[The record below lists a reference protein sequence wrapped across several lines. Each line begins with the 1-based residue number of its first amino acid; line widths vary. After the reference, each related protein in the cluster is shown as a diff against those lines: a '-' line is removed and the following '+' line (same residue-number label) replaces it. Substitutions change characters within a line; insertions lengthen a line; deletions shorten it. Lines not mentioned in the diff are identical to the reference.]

1 MRFLLI
7 GGAGFVGIHLARCL
21 LQQNHSVS
29 VLDNLSNSTGV
40 DVGVDSYTGD
50 VANESVVDSIVSK
63 VNAEVIV
70 WLVAFHSY
78 RAGQYPF
85 VQEAWYTHCLSR
97 AIPIICRVKPRC
109 FVLAS
114 TDLVYKPS
122 KGLIKETSQL
132 QWGSPSPL
140 IMNRLMSE
148 WYTSTINQSLKNRFI
163 ILRLSN
169 IVGNRQFVH
178 PAADPLTFM
187 IDSLLIDTDLVVTKG
202 QQRRDYLHIDIA
214 VELISNVIS
223 HEKSFGVY
231 NISSGIGI
239 SNRELLHAVNAFI
252 GTKQLPKVVDSRE
265 GNLVLS
271 HAKALKLGSVNFF
284 PAEDK
289 LEEIIN
295 FRRQV
300 LEG

>member
-1 MRFLLI
+1 MKFLLI
-7 GGAGFVGIHLARCL
+7 GGAGFVGKHLARYL
-21 LQQNHSVS
+21 SSQGHSVFI
-29 VLDNLSNSTGV
+29 LDTLGTDFDFEV
-40 DVGVDSYTGD
+40 ETYTGD
-50 VANESVVDSIVSK
+50 ISNESSVDSVVSK
-63 VNAEVIV
+63 VDPDVVV
-70 WLVAFHSY
+70 WLIAFYSY
-78 RAGQYPF
+78 QIGHYPLIK
-85 VQEAWYTHCLSR
+85 ESWHTHCLSR
-97 AIPIICRVKPRC
+97 AIPLICRIKPRC

-114 TDLVYKPS
+114 NDLVYKPS
-122 KGLIKETSQL
+122 KSLIKETSQL
-132 QWGSPSPL
+132 QWGSPSLL
-140 IMNRLMSE
+140 IMNKLVSE
-148 WYTSTINQSLKNRFI
+148 WYTSSINQSLKNRFI

-169 IVGNRQFVH
+169 IIGNRQFVH

-187 IDSLLIDTDLVVTKG
+187 IDSLLQGTDLVVTKG

-214 VELISNVIS
+214 VELISNIIS

-231 NISSGIGI
+231 NISSGVGI
-239 SNRELLHAVNAFI
+239 SNRELLQTVNSFI

-265 GNLVLS
+265 GDLVLS

-284 PAEDK
+284 SVEDR